1 MLSVAALMAAMLVA
15 STMPAFAK
23 HGEPHAPATEP
34 VNLDV
39 THEAGEFCDFAVQ
52 ETVTGTLSTRELPS
66 GDTLQTSRGGVSTL
80 TNPDNP
86 ENQIVERGGGA
97 GRITELANGD
107 LSVTARGHSTLF
119 LPGED
124 ILLFRGKVTFTI
136 EPNIEVGSP
145 ISNIEHRGRV
155 IDVCEALAS
164 PDTGAAATDPP
175 ARPAGTEEGV
185 TPRTEEAS
193 PREEV
198 TGDAPLRT
206 EKESAPP
213 GREEKESAPP
223 GREGAGEPEREQQQ
237 AAQDQR
243 EQKWEEQQ
251 TGPNTL
257 EKHNNNDVEQQQRE
271 EEQQQKKAAK

>member
-1 MLSVAALMAAMLVA
+1 VKRILMLLAVAALIAAMLVA
-15 STMPAFAK
+15 SAMPAFAK
-23 HGEPHAPATEP
+23 HGESHAPETVTVDDTATY
-34 VNLDV
+34 
-39 THEAGEFCDFAVQ
+39 EAGEVCEFEVEQ
-52 ETVTGTLSTRELPS
+52 TGTGTVRFHKPLPN
-66 GDTLQTSRGGVSTL
+66 GDLLQTGRVVTTF
-80 TNPDNP
+80 TNAENP
-86 ENQIVERGGGA
+86 ENQIVDRGGGSA
-97 GRITELANGD
+97 RITPLATGD
-107 LSVTARGHSTLF
+107 LSITARGHNALF
-119 LPGED
+119 LPEETL
-124 ILLFRGKVTFTI
+124 LLFLGKVTFTI
-136 EPNIEVGSP
+136 EPPFNVGSR
-145 ISNIEHRGRV
+145 ISDIEHHGRV

-213 GREEKESAPP
+213 GRE
-223 GREGAGEPEREQQQ
+223 GAGEPEREQQQ

-243 EQKWEEQQ
+243 QQKWEEQQ

-257 EKHNNNDVEQQQRE
+257 EKHNNDVEQQQRE